1 LWLWRIAAGGGIVPR
16 MDVRGTVQKRAT
28 RAGVSLSLLIA
39 FLLPLLLGVLPAPTA
54 AAQLARDIAA
64 SYCDPDGE
72 RPAQSPHG
80 DHETC
85 CILCPVGGPAALEAR
100 DVPIA
105 PAPAALADVWVAGV
119 GLLLVPGRRIDLTQI
134 VPRGP
139 PSP

>member
-1 LWLWRIAAGGGIVPR
+1 MVPR
-16 MDVRGTVQKRAT
+16 MSVRGTEQKRTT
-28 RAGVSLSLLIA
+28 RAGVSLSLLLA
-39 FLLPLLLGVLPAPTA
+39 LLLPLLLGVLPAPTA
-54 AAQLARDIAA
+54 AAQLAQDIAA

-85 CILCPVGGPAALEAR
+85 CILCPAGALAALEAR
-100 DVPIA
+100 DVPID
-105 PAPAALADVWVAGV
+105 PAPAAQADVWVAGL
-119 GLLLVPGRRIDLTQI
+119 GLSLLPGRRIDLTQI